1 MPRRTIEAL
10 VFQDPTPADL
20 PMRCCLVLA
29 LASLAACSDLTIRR
43 YPIGGY
49 ARVEGSVQRAQASR
63 DPVELTLSCGRRDP
77 NEIAS
82 APAVRADSS
91 DAYRLL
97 AAVPG
102 QEGPVADSG
111 EVFLCRLRASMLRGF
126 IGADTILTVR
136 FVPKLD
142 DVSPVVVD
150 LRMRTSQ

>member
-1 MPRRTIEAL
+1 MSRDAGIFSL
-10 VFQDPTPADL
+10 
-20 PMRCCLVLA
+20 MRCCTVLA
-29 LASLAACSDLTIRR
+29 LALVAACSDLTIRR

-49 ARVEGSVQRAQASR
+49 ARVEGTIQRAQASR
-63 DPVELTLSCGRRDP
+63 DPVELTLSCGRTNP

-82 APAVRADSS
+82 AAVRADSS

-102 QEGPVADSG
+102 QAGPVADSG
-111 EVFLCRLRASMLRGF
+111 EVYLCRLRASMLRGF
-126 IGADTILTVR
+126 VGADTTLTVR
-136 FVPKLD
+136 FVPTLD